1 MPLNEY
7 RCFLWCSVLFLSW
20 VCHKAQGSQSAVY
33 LYLRHLTNRAL
44 IFFFHLYD
52 LDAIARRMGDILL
65 KALFMG
71 IKKGLGNTKDGV
83 LSDLLLPKG
92 WFMFKNFNQ
101 QWKNKVVKVSS
112 WSLLFKGQFWHKH
125 NWDLGHWLYFIFIF
139 FYFQVTVGGEEWHYI
154 ATQGP
159 LPHTCHDFWQM
170 VWEQGVN
177 VIAMVTAEEVC
188 KITEHSSFWC
198 EWISCYRQF
207 PLQ

>member
-1 MPLNEY
+1 MLPL
-7 RCFLWCSVLFLSW
+7 VLGSFFVMGL
-20 VCHKAQGSQSAVY
+20 SQSPGQSVSCLFVLKASHKQG
-33 LYLRHLTNRAL
+33 LN

-83 LSDLLLPKG
+83 LSDLLLRKG

-125 NWDLGHWLYFIFIF
+125 N
-139 FYFQVTVGGEEWHYI
+139 
-154 ATQGP
+154 
-159 LPHTCHDFWQM
+159 
-170 VWEQGVN
+170 
-177 VIAMVTAEEVC
+177 
-188 KITEHSSFWC
+188 
-198 EWISCYRQF
+198 
-207 PLQ
+207 